1 MTKIRSYSGFR
12 SINELDTTGTYLD
25 RNRNKYAQAEY
36 PKFRKM
42 FGKVFKDAPT
52 TSGVDYG
59 LKYEGEDYEFDLN
72 SGIFYE
78 WNVIFPDDFYK
89 HFVSKGENLEEWK
102 KDNENIVV
110 ELMDNLNDIRIKAEG
125 GLNRTHFPGGIPN
138 DLKGLGLG
146 YIIYEGLVRYL
157 GYASS
162 RPDASNAAQKVW
174 SQIAEDPDFVVIE
187 NSLSYPLSKLDK
199 KSLNNLLT
207 STKGKSYTAGG
218 PIVVFS
224 DGTTNYVIDG
234 HHRWSQVQS
243 VNPDAFITGMV
254 MTSKVAMDAK
264 EVLKA
269 VQMAILKVVQ
279 DNAPGA
285 ELPAAKGAGEDVEA
299 NLFTCSEESLKKY
312 VVDNVSQTFLEAAL
326 ETGKIKEDEEQEVSE
341 RVFKAFIV
349 VYLISQQSSDVTD
362 KVLF

>member
-1 MTKIRSYSGFR
+1 MAEIQNNNTTQVQGEEKVQGGEAQGLDLTKLDKLPYEAFIKALGAGANDKKLIAAIASG
-12 SINELDTTGTYLD
+12 
-25 RNRNKYAQAEY
+25 
-36 PKFRKM
+36 
-42 FGKVFKDAPT
+42 
-52 TSGVDYG
+52 
-59 LKYEGEDYEFDLN
+59 
-72 SGIFYE
+72 
-78 WNVIFPDDFYK
+78 
-89 HFVSKGENLEEWK
+89 
-102 KDNENIVV
+102 
-110 ELMDNLNDIRIKAEG
+110 LNDNNKEDDVF
-125 GLNRTHFPGGIPN
+125 NFTVEVGIP
-138 DLKGLGLG
+138 
-146 YIIYEGLVRYL
+146 VR
-157 GYASS
+157 GCKPTQS
-162 RPDASNAAQKVW
+162 
-174 SQIAEDPDFVVIE
+174 EVVIE

-234 HHRWSQVQS
+234 HHRWSQVHS

-326 ETGKIKEDEEQEVSE
+326 ETGKIKADEEQEVSE
-341 RVFKAFIV
+341 RVFKQLSDIV
-349 VYLISQQSSDVTD
+349 DPHKSANVAKYIWKNVLDLRKNSSPIEGATKRELMPQTDGAKNLTDGKATAALKAGKWREELISGVINHATPFESKKWIKTFEQF
-362 KVLF
+362 KGRK